1 MRSPRSR
8 MARLAL
14 RPSRNGFENRASR
27 AMLITSFTLVSF
39 RAAVEAGSGAGSK
52 FSKGVGVIV
61 VANFH
66 ALRIY
71 PRRGFDGASQGLDC
85 SGGGGVVGCQKI
97 YRYGFLYQGFIFSFC
112 AYRARV
118 VRARCGRAA
127 PFPFP

>member
-1 MRSPRSR
+1 
-8 MARLAL
+8 L
-14 RPSRNGFENRASR
+14 RVS
-27 AMLITSFTLVSF
+27 LLLSF
-39 RAAVEAGSGAGSK
+39 RAAVEAGSGAGGK

-85 SGGGGVVGCQKI
+85 SGGGGVVGCEKI